1 VWSRELDVA
10 CRLAREAAVV
20 LRRHYAAGQIT
31 PELKADRSPVTA
43 ADLEANALIVA
54 GLRSAFPGDAILS
67 EEEPD
72 DPARLTAKRV
82 WLIDPLDGTR
92 DFVARSNEFA
102 VHVALAEMGSPVVA
116 AVAHPPTNR
125 LYAAVRGGGAARH
138 GPEGV
143 IRLAVSRGRPIAAW
157 RSGVTR
163 MAMHGPLECFLAR
176 SGFSPAPVI
185 CGASVKALRVA
196 QGDLDVTVTL
206 HGRESEWDT
215 CAPGLIVSEA
225 GGRVTDAD
233 GLPIQYNRP
242 DVRHR
247 RGVIMSAGDHH
258 DEVVAIAK
266 ACFPA

>member
-1 VWSRELDVA
+1 M
-10 CRLAREAAVV
+10 V
-20 LRRHYAAGQIT
+20 LRRHYAAGEIT
-31 PELKADRSPVTA
+31 PTLKVDRSPVTA

-54 GLRSAFPGDAILS
+54 GLRAAFPDDAILS

-72 DPARLTAKRV
+72 DPARLTVRRV
-82 WLIDPLDGTR
+82 WLVDPLDGTR
-92 DFVARSNEFA
+92 DFVARSDEFA
-102 VHVALAEMGSPVVA
+102 VHIALAEAGIPVVA
-116 AVAHPPTNR
+116 AVAHPPTDR
-125 LYAAVRGGGAARH
+125 LYAAVRGGGAARR

-143 IRLAVSRGRPIAAW
+143 IRLAVSRGRPFQAW
-157 RSGVTR
+157 RSGITR
-163 MAMHGPLECFLAR
+163 MAMHGPLECFLER
-176 SGFSPAPVI
+176 CGLGPPPVI

-215 CAPGLIVSEA
+215 CAPGLIVTEA
-225 GGRVTDAD
+225 GGQVTDAD
-233 GLPIQYNRP
+233 GRPLPYNQA